1 MSATFQ
7 KDKKAS
13 FSLTSF
19 RFSQLG
25 FKFQLVRFNQ
35 FYRFDKQFLEYFR
48 KKNNNEKKTTKSTI
62 GRVFVG
68 AKLQRNSIEGPCDKE
83 KLFYCTI
90 TRQLTIDSSLIDF

>member
-48 KKNNNEKKTTKSTI
+48 KKNNEKKNNEKYNRARLCWRKAST
-62 GRVFVG
+62 
-68 AKLQRNSIEGPCDKE
+68 
-83 KLFYCTI
+83 
-90 TRQLTIDSSLIDF
+90 